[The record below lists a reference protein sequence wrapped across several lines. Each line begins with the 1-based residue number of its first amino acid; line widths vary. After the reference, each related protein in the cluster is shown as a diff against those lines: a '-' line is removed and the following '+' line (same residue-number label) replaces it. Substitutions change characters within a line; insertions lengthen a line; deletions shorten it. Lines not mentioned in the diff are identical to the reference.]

1 MTVWPWARFNPGA
14 LALHAGRKPIQKP
27 GGGQGFHTVTLDE
40 AETEVFS
47 PMGRGGVVVDVE
59 ARDANSGGAWG
70 GRPAP
75 LALRLHMDSY
85 PLSIGCAWGLME
97 V

>member
-1 MTVWPWARFNPGA
+1 MTVSPWARFNPGA
-14 LALHAGRKPIQKP
+14 LALHAGQKPIQKP
-27 GGGQGFHTVTLDE
+27 GGGQGFHTVALDE

-47 PMGRGGVVVDVE
+47 PMGRGGVVVEVE

-70 GRPAP
+70 GAVQPPWPCDCIWIPAHFP
-75 LALRLHMDSY
+75 LDVH
-85 PLSIGCAWGLME
+85 G